1 MNSVRPTVTNSVAAD
16 STRAALACASAC
28 CSPER
33 SSLAI
38 GPPALERS
46 AVYGFALI
54 QPRPPPASKSFFFN
68 PVCTLSNDQEQPI
81 GRTNAQNANDD
92 CCCVRGKGC
101 HSAPSVV
108 RHAMAQGTSLGAVI
122 VWPAQLARPIPRRTR
137 VNRVNRVSW
146 SQEGDHVGVY
156 GSCSSEQQY
165 SLV

>member
-33 SSLAI
+33 TSLVI
-38 GPPALERS
+38 GPPEIGCL
-46 AVYGFALI
+46 YGFALI

-68 PVCTLSNDQEQPI
+68 PLRTLSIDQEQPI

-92 CCCVRGKGC
+92 CCCVRGTGC